1 MMQTLEDHVDG
12 VQYMKRWFKHYILLL
27 IVMFAFPAF
36 AAPGKYVTLKEGK
49 IKEILTGYILER
61 TENLGMEVKVKHIG
75 IRGDMNVPSGEVSYE
90 VMVPDQWEG
99 WGRVNLALIVRVN
112 DHVEKNI
119 SVPVEVEALTEMA
132 VTVRP
137 LERGEIVGNSDV
149 VMQKRDIASAPG
161 KICRSLSDVVG
172 KRVKIAMRGN
182 LPVRSD
188 YLERVP
194 LIKSGQAVTIIA
206 ENDMMRITAMGKA
219 KNSGAEGDLIMV
231 QNLSSMKEIPA
242 RVIDSNSVRVDF

>member
-1 MMQTLEDHVDG
+1 
-12 VQYMKRWFKHYILLL
+12 
-27 IVMFAFPAF
+27 
-36 AAPGKYVTLKEGK
+36 
-49 IKEILTGYILER
+49 
-61 TENLGMEVKVKHIG
+61 
-75 IRGDMNVPSGEVSYE
+75 
-90 VMVPDQWEG
+90 
-99 WGRVNLALIVRVN
+99 
-112 DHVEKNI
+112 
-119 SVPVEVEALTEMA
+119 MA

-137 LERGEIVGNSDV
+137 LERGEIVGNPDV
-149 VMQKRDIASAPG
+149 VMQKRDIASVPG

-172 KRVKIAMRGN
+172 KRVRIAMRGN

-206 ENDMMRITAMGKA
+206 ENDMMRITALGKA

-231 QNLSSMKEIPA
+231 QNLSSLKDIPA

>member
-1 MMQTLEDHVDG
+1 
-12 VQYMKRWFKHYILLL
+12 MKRLFKYLLL
-27 IVMFAFPAF
+27 IPLVISAFPAI
-36 AAPGKYVTLKEGK
+36 AAPSKSVTLKEGK
-49 IKEILTGYILER
+49 IKEIIAGYVLER
-61 TENLGMEVKVKHIG
+61 TQNLGMEVNVKHIG
-75 IRGDMNVPSGEVSYE
+75 FKGDVTIPPGEVSYE
-90 VMVPDQWEG
+90 VLAPDQWEG
-99 WGRVNLALIVRVN
+99 WGKIFLALIIRVN
-112 DHVEKNI
+112 DQVARNI
-119 SVPVEVEALTEMA
+119 SIPVEVEALTEMA

-161 KICRSLSDVVG
+161 KICPSLSDVVG
-172 KRVKIAMRGN
+172 KRVKISMRGN

-206 ENDMMRITAMGKA
+206 ENDMLRITAMGKA

-231 QNLSSMKEIPA
+231 QNLSSMKDIPA